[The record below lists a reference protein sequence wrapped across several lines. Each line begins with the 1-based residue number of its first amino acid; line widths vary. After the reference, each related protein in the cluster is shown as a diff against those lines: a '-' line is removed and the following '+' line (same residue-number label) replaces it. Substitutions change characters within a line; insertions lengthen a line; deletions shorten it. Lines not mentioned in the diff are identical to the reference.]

1 MTPDPAPR
9 PTGYRSVIGDPRL
22 APLWY
27 TLERI
32 GLLLVAGAICYAL
45 GARSL
50 LLVALS
56 LVISG
61 IAAIPLLSRQRGV
74 MSAGIVGIATR
85 INKRID
91 DAAAAEDDD
100 ED

>member
-9 PTGYRSVIGDPRL
+9 PASYRSVAGDPRL

-27 TLERI
+27 TLARVV
-32 GLLLVAGAICYAL
+32 LLLVAGAICYAF
-45 GARSL
+45 GARGL
-50 LLVALS
+50 LLVALAF
-56 LVISG
+56 VISG
-61 IAAIPLLSRQRGV
+61 LASIPLLSGQRGK
-74 MSAGIVGIATR
+74 MSAGIVGIAER

-91 DAAAAEDDD
+91 DAAAAED